1 MLTKRTRPRF
11 VLWHGVIG
19 GIVAAMTFM
28 VFQMTAAAAHEGSAF
43 IPPRV
48 LASLIFGEQAL
59 TATVPLL
66 TALAVGMVV
75 HVVLS
80 ILFGLAFVG
89 LLTVFRQLCSSW
101 RMMLVYGSLFGFALW
116 IVNFRIIGSILFPQL
131 LTVDQFW
138 MGFLPHAAII
148 GLGLAVYV
156 SLVRYA
162 PRGVFNPSYRV
173 CYVGTSV

>member
-138 MGFLPHAAII
+138 LGFVSHTFFFGMVLGAYFAI
-148 GLGLAVYV
+148 A
-156 SLVRYA
+156 RY
-162 PRGVFNPSYRV
+162 GT
-173 CYVGTSV
+173 VGTLYTGHEACRVNM